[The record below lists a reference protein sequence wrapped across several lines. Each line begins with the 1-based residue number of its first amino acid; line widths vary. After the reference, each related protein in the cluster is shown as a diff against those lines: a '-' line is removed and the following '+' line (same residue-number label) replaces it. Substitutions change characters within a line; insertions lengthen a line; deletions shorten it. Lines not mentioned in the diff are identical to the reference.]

1 MITLRW
7 NSQAST
13 CKPFCTE
20 QTGLHQVWDMDSQIH
35 TPNGTKNAARSFP
48 AQVWYIWESQ
58 THTPNKACF
67 FFGTWFFCLFFLV
80 TCFFSFSYRSLLC
93 FLNTVAQSHEK
104 LWHCTGTFGC
114 EKTMFPWQ
122 ESHESDEISKTCVKF
137 EEITWQNDFWKF
149 TPLYST
155 ILKTTSNSRN
165 VGFKTKKP
173 PHFSFFYELNFT
185 DFTGE
190 LGSVLQAFCW
200 SIAIPFNFIM
210 AMGISMT
217 PLWILPAGLRRGETC
232 KRSACFLRKRRETT
246 ACVPRRKP

>member
-80 TCFFSFSYRSLLC
+80 TCFFSFYYRSLLC

-137 EEITWQNDFWKF
+137 EEITWQNEFWKF
-149 TPLYST
+149 TPLYSI
-155 ILKTTSNSRN
+155 ILKTISNSKN
-165 VGFKTKKP
+165 VGFKTTK
-173 PHFSFFYELNFT
+173 PHFSFFLCTQLHWFHRRIRLSAPSLLLIHSYTLSLHHGYGHFHDPT
-185 DFTGE
+185 LD
-190 LGSVLQAFCW
+190 
-200 SIAIPFNFIM
+200 
-210 AMGISMT
+210 
-217 PLWILPAGLRRGETC
+217 PAGRDRRGKVH
-232 KRSACFLRKRRETT
+232 KRQLLFEETT
-246 ACVPRRKP
+246 PNVAWCT